1 MSLSRLIQQLRQR
14 RYLPDA
20 VVLEE
25 VPSVKPALWTITTVL
40 FVIIALFVW
49 GGFAEIQE
57 TTTSFGVIQSKQR
70 VPVIQ
75 SIDNVHVAQ
84 VLVSNGDNIKQG
96 QPLIQLSQADAT
108 LQLKQLKLQEINA
121 ALDVLRWQYFVD
133 SGKTDFVTAANDLIK
148 AQYSSYPDQAQLQT
162 LIGNEKQ
169 RLDLQNKSRD
179 DQKSLSMA
187 QVNRYQQQVEQLN
200 HQQALR
206 NDNLTLLNKQLDMYT
221 QLLKSNAISRR
232 DYMKMQQEI
241 NSAQTALAVLSAQQA
256 EAQQNLLQ
264 AQSQV
269 NKTDDDLKQ
278 AALKEINNNNNQLSL
293 AKNAVAQNSN
303 VSSALNITAPINGI
317 VRNIAIAAGDKLSSG
332 QVLLEIIPLEQ
343 QLVVNAN
350 IPANAV
356 GRVNVGDS
364 VRIKPLNNSAKF
376 MTMPGE
382 VLSIA
387 NTSYTDQNG
396 QTYYRAVINVN
407 HAKLAKLEDKQPLQ
421 PGMNVE
427 AYIAT
432 GSQSIL
438 AYLLKSK

>member
-1 MSLSRLIQQLRQR
+1 MSLSRLMQQLRQR

-25 VPSVKPALWTITTVL
+25 IPSVKPALWTIISVL
-40 FVIIALFVW
+40 LIIVALFVW
-49 GGFAEIQE
+49 ASFAEIQE

-75 SIDNVHVAQ
+75 TIDNVHVAQ
-84 VLVSNGDNIKQG
+84 ILVSNGDNVKQG
-96 QPLIQLSQADAT
+96 QPLLQLSEADAA
-108 LQLKQLKLQEINA
+108 LQLKQLKLQEITA
-121 ALDVLRWQYFVD
+121 ALDVLRWQYYID
-133 SGKTDFVTAANDLIK
+133 NNKPDFVAAANELVK

-179 DQKSLSMA
+179 DQKSLEMA
-187 QVNRYQQQVEQLN
+187 KINRYQQQVEQLN
-200 HQQALR
+200 HQQILR
-206 NDNLTLLNKQLDMYT
+206 NDNLSLLNKQLDMYT
-221 QLLKSNAISRR
+221 QLLQSNAISRR
-232 DYMKMQQEI
+232 DYIKMQQEI

-264 AQSQV
+264 AQSQANQV
-269 NKTDDDLKQ
+269 DDSLKQ
-278 AALKEINNNNNQLSL
+278 AALKEINNSNNQLAL
-293 AKNAVAQNSN
+293 AKNAVSKNDN
-303 VSSALNITAPINGI
+303 ISSALNITAPINGI
-317 VRNIAIAAGDKLSSG
+317 VKNITISAGDKLSSG

-356 GRVNVGDS
+356 SRVNIGDS

-387 NTSYTDQNG
+387 NNSYTDQNG
-396 QTYYRAVINVN
+396 QTYFRAVINVTN
-407 HAKLAKLEDKQPLQ
+407 PKFAKLEDKQPLQ

-438 AYLLKSK
+438 AYLLQSR